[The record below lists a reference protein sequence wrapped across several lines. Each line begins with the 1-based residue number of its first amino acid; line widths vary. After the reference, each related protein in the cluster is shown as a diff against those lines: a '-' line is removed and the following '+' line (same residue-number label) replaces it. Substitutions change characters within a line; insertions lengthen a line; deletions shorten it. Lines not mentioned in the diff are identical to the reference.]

1 MLVET
6 LILLR
11 RIFRVI
17 NLLSEMPNDRRRDV
31 VVVVLDSCFDISIVL
46 IFFIV
51 VCDYILSILNVHLI
65 STKLLSGT
73 ITC

>member
-31 VVVVLDSCFDISIVL
+31 VVVVLDSCFDISTVL